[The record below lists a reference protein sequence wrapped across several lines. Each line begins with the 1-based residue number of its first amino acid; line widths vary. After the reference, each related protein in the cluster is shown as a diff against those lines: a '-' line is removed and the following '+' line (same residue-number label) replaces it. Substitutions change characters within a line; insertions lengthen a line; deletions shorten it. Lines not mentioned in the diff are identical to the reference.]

1 MGSQRVRH
9 DWVTNTPPTLLTK
22 RRHTQTQWHILYVNF
37 PWVFKATRKLF
48 LYLVLVIYS
57 FYIFLP
63 AKFIH
68 FNHSVVSDS
77 LQPHELQHTRLP
89 CPSTIPELA
98 QTHVHQVSDAISSS
112 VIPFFS
118 CLQSFPASG
127 SLPMGQFFHQ
137 VAKVMELQLQH
148 QSFQWIFRA
157 DFFRID
163 WFDILAIQGTLKSL
177 LQHHSSKASILWC
190 SAFFMGHLSHPYLTT
205 GKKPN
210 FNCMDLGSQRNVSAL

>member
-98 QTHVHQVSDAISSS
+98 QIHVYPVAMPSNHLLLCRPLLFLPSIFTSIRVFSNESVFSSGCQNTGVSSLAL
-112 VIPFFS
+112 VIP
-118 CLQSFPASG
+118 
-127 SLPMGQFFHQ
+127 MN
-137 VAKVMELQLQH
+137 
-148 QSFQWIFRA
+148 
-157 DFFRID
+157 
-163 WFDILAIQGTLKSL
+163 IQGWFL
-177 LQHHSSKASILWC
+177 
-190 SAFFMGHLSHPYLTT
+190 
-205 GKKPN
+205 
-210 FNCMDLGSQRNVSAL
+210 